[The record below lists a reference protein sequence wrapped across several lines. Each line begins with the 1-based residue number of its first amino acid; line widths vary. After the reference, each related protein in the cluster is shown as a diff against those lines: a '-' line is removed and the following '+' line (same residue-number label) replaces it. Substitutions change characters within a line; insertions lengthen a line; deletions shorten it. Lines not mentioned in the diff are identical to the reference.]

1 MYSKYTMQIEKQ
13 VLASSHIIECV
24 PDRFLWIQLSERRFI
39 SLFYET
45 QTSRIIFSTG
55 LVDSRSNIFKLFKLF
70 VNLDRLRG
78 ETEHSCLHSLAI

>member
-1 MYSKYTMQIEKQ
+1 MNSKYTMQIEKQ
-13 VLASSHIIECV
+13 VLASSHIIEYV
-24 PDRFLWIQLSERRFI
+24 PDRFLWIELSERRFI

-45 QTSRIIFSTG
+45 SRIISSTG